1 MTDSAVLRAR
11 QNVEKG
17 KTPAVPV
24 RVVLP
29 VYVLQGDDAPLR
41 LQRIVQEAQKVRL
54 VPLRGKKILEKR
66 VIQGVGTANT
76 GIELRVR
83 RRPPAS

>member
-1 MTDSAVLRAR
+1 MTNSAVLRAR

-17 KTPAVPV
+17 KTPAVAV

-29 VYVLQGDDAPLR
+29 VQVLQGDDAPFR

-66 VIQGVGTANT
+66 VIQGVGTYSD
-76 GIELRVR
+76 RKSVV
-83 RRPPAS
+83 